1 MMPETMN
8 IAGVA
13 APWMANMTGMPA
25 ASTEIG
31 ATAEITS
38 AEIEGTPSFPL
49 ARVFVVVPVLSGE
62 VGVWAVMVPPRRHYA
77 RCMIAKN

>member
-13 APWMANMTGMPA
+13 APWIANMTGMPA

-31 ATAEITS
+31 ATAETTR
-38 AEIEGTPSFPL
+38 AEIEGTPSLPL
-49 ARVFVVVPVLSGE
+49 ARVFE
-62 VGVWAVMVPPRRHYA
+62 VGVCAVTVPPRRCYM
-77 RCMIAKN
+77 RCMIGKN